1 MLRNLRESE
10 RKLEEAQRLTHVG
23 YWELDPNT
31 DLITWSDETYRICG
45 LPPQGRSINLT
56 QLPDLLLPEDQQR
69 IVQAVAEALRSGPRY
84 DVEYRVVR
92 PGGEVRIVHA
102 QGDVLRDESGRPR
115 RMFGTA
121 QDITE
126 RKRAEEALRK
136 SERQFRALF
145 DQAAVGIAFVNS
157 AGRALESNQKL
168 QQVFG
173 YSGEEFRS
181 LSFAQYTHPDDLNL
195 DWTLFAEL
203 VSGKRDHY
211 QLEKRYY
218 RKDGSLTWGN
228 LTVSLVRDDKGEPLF
243 GISIVEDITER
254 KQTEEALREAQADL
268 THVTRVATLGEMTA
282 SIAHEIN
289 QPLGAVVN
297 SASACLRW
305 LDAHK
310 LEEARRSA
318 ARVIA
323 EGHRASEIISRIRA
337 LAKKAPPRKDWL
349 NVNEAIQE
357 VIALAHSEVQRN
369 GIALETQ
376 LLDEVP
382 VILADRIQL
391 QQVMLNLLMNAIEA
405 MSGSGKGTR
414 ELVVRSGPDG
424 SQGVLVSVQDSGPGL
439 DPQSVDRL
447 FDAFYTT
454 KSQGLG
460 MGLAISRSIIEAHG
474 GRLWATANAPHGAV
488 FQFTLPIGGERVV

>member
-1 MLRNLRESE
+1 VAQRFNVQSAIAMALYPKAEKPYLVGLHQCSYPRVWTAQEERLFQEIGRRLEDALTGLLMLHNLRESE

-45 LPPQGRSINLT
+45 LPPQERTITFAGLQELIH
-56 QLPDLLLPEDQQR
+56 PEDRQI
-69 IVQAVAEALRSGPRY
+69 IVQAVAEALRSGSRY

-92 PGGEVRIVHA
+92 PDGEVRVVHA
-102 QGDVLRDESGRPR
+102 RGDIMRDESGRPC

-126 RKRAEEALRK
+126 RKRAEEAL
-136 SERQFRALF
+136 
-145 DQAAVGIAFVNS
+145 
-157 AGRALESNQKL
+157 
-168 QQVFG
+168 
-173 YSGEEFRS
+173 
-181 LSFAQYTHPDDLNL
+181 H
-195 DWTLFAEL
+195 
-203 VSGKRDHY
+203 
-211 QLEKRYY
+211 
-218 RKDGSLTWGN
+218 
-228 LTVSLVRDDKGEPLF
+228 
-243 GISIVEDITER
+243 
-254 KQTEEALREAQADL
+254 EAQADL
-268 THVTRVATLGEMTA
+268 TRVTRVATLGELTA

-310 LEEARRSA
+310 VEEARRSA

-323 EGHRASEIISRIRA
+323 EGHRASEIISRIRT
-337 LAKKAPPRKDWL
+337 LVKKAPPRKDWL

-357 VIALAHSEVQRN
+357 VLALAHSEVQRN
-369 GIALETQ
+369 GIVLGLHLAEA
-376 LLDEVP
+376 VP
-382 VILADRIQL
+382 LILADRIQV
-391 QQVMLNLLMNAIEA
+391 QQVLLNLLMNAIEA
-405 MSGSGKGTR
+405 MSDRGEGPR
-414 ELVVRSGPDG
+414 ELVIRSDPEG
-424 SQGVLVSVQDSGPGL
+424 SQGVLVAVQDSGPGL

-454 KSQGLG
+454 KSHGLG

-474 GRLWATANAPHGAV
+474 GRLWATANVPRGVV
-488 FQFTLPIGGERVV
+488 FQFTLPIGGEGVA